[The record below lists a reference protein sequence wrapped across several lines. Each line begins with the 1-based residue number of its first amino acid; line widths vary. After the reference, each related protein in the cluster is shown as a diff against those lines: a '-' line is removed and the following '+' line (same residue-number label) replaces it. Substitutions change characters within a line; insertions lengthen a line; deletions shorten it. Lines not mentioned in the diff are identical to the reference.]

1 MIAVQKSYYRGF
13 PCSVTGNVFLYYVL
27 QELNY
32 FKKYTK
38 FPVLLDFIN
47 QIVPHETSFCSYI
60 KMVTSQDFVCY

>member
-32 FKKYTK
+32 LRKYTK
-38 FPVLLDFIN
+38 FRVLLDFIN
-47 QIVPHETSFCSYI
+47 QIVPHETSF
-60 KMVTSQDFVCY
+60 